1 MEGEAGSLRPEN
13 ERVDIPL
20 ELSTISGAFWHKPC
34 SLHAI
39 SLKEIV
45 PVSFRHAVQNRY
57 AYSPIP
63 TRADYAWPEGKRLAV
78 YIAINLEDYAFGE
91 GLREELVGGGHEP
104 DVLNYSWRDYGN
116 RVAIWRLKALFD
128 EFRLPVTLLVNS
140 QVYAG
145 SPGLIEAFR
154 ARGDEI
160 AAHGRTN
167 SEAQGLL
174 DEAGEAALIA
184 EATATIAAHEGRAP
198 AGWLG
203 PWLSESKVTPDLL
216 HEAGY
221 RYVLDWCMDDQ
232 PIWLKTR
239 GGRILSVP
247 YPQELNDSSTIVGR
261 RASATDFATMII
273 DQFDEMLAQSVDQP
287 LVFGLAL
294 HPYVIGQ
301 PFRLKPFRRAIAHLA
316 AHRDRIWATTAGDI
330 AAHVTALDA
339 TGLAIG

>member
-1 MEGEAGSLRPEN
+1 MQMSNPLSNPLSNSPANPHAGS
-13 ERVDIPL
+13 PL
-20 ELSTISGAFWHKPC
+20 AAHT
-34 SLHAI
+34 
-39 SLKEIV
+39 
-45 PVSFRHAVQNRY
+45 RY
-57 AYSPIP
+57 AYAPI
-63 TRADYAWPEGKRLAV
+63 TQRADYSWPGGKRLAV
-78 YIAINLEDYAFGE
+78 YIAINLEQYSFGE

-128 EFRLPVTLLVNS
+128 EMNLPITLLVNS
-140 QVYAG
+140 EVYAHA
-145 SPGLIEAFR
+145 PGLIEAFR

-184 EATATIAAHEGRAP
+184 EATATIARHEGKPP

-203 PWLSESKVTPDLL
+203 PWLSESRVTPDLL

-221 RYVLDWCMDDQ
+221 RYVMDWCMDDQ
-232 PIWLKTR
+232 PVWLKTR
-239 GGRILSVP
+239 AGRLLSVP

-273 DQFDEMLAQSVDQP
+273 DQFDEMLAQSAEQP
-287 LVFGLAL
+287 LVFAIAL

-301 PFRLKPFRRAIAHLA
+301 PFRLRPFRRALAHVA
-316 AHRDRIWATTAGDI
+316 AHRDRIWATTAGAI
-330 AAHVTALDA
+330 ADHVIALDK
-339 TGLAIG
+339 TGLTIG